1 MKIKKTLIIRFTS
14 LDQLEKELLDI
25 PKTKKG
31 YIQPKNEIQF
41 DSVNSFRNFFTI
53 QKLEI
58 LTLIVAAEPKSIYE
72 LTKILD
78 RNLAAVQ
85 TDCESLKQ
93 TGFIKFQKQTD
104 GRKSLAPKLR
114 FDYNR
119 IEVQLPKHPYALQ
132 FGAAA

>member
-1 MKIKKTLIIRFTS
+1 MKPKKTLFIRFTS
-14 LDQLEKELLDI
+14 LDQLEKDLLDI

-41 DSVNSFRNFFTI
+41 DSVNSFRNFLTI

-58 LTLIVAAEPKSIYE
+58 LTLIVAAKPKSIYE
-72 LTKILD
+72 LTKMLD

-85 TDCESLKQ
+85 SDCRALEGV
-93 TGFIKFQKQTD
+93 GFIKFQKQSD
-104 GRKSLAPKLR
+104 GRKTVVPKLK

-119 IEVQLPKHPYALQ
+119 IVVQLPEHPYELQ